1 MATTQKFHNGN
12 GSTKTFSFPF
22 EYIKNTEIK
31 VKVDSVLKTELTHYT
46 IDNTNVVFN
55 DNHIPPTGTNNINI
69 YRDTDVESGAV
80 VYAPGSSIRA
90 FDLNKNQKQ
99 ILHAIQ
105 ELELVSPNSSGLV
118 LSTGSKNDIKVN
130 SAGNWEIIDDQVE
143 NKHLAPNAVGNTEII
158 DDSIAEVKLDIH
170 NGPSTGKILR
180 YTSNGMEW
188 SDEST
193 TTPSSINLTNESSDT
208 SCFLTFSTA
217 TTGSQSLKTNTN
229 LKFNSSSGKLTAPQ
243 FKGDLVGD
251 VVGNVTGNVTGNI
264 TGQFNLTGPLNLPD
278 NSTAVTQPNS
288 DISTKIATTA
298 YVKGHTG
305 DVERPRGLKLGSVR
319 PNVSTLSLYSSSL
332 HPTSPASGA
341 VLSVAEFGVGNSQT
355 SNILARRGGS
365 YISENGRN
373 FNWGWEHSNDHG
385 SKGYG
390 FSNSDGY
397 VYTPK
402 CSQLRMPAYFM
413 RAIAGNADDAKFLTD
428 LNGANLGFTILKAPK
443 IIQSYIS
450 HATSYVLTENGM
462 LFGAG
467 CDDHSISGNGTT
479 SAEQVGFV
487 PCMFWTDA
495 GVALTGANRPKIKQF
510 SFADC
515 GDDFLAP
522 GDGVRVA
529 LDTDGYVYTW
539 GSNDYGEVGRGFTGA
554 NVPNNERHKA
564 QRLSVTQWTHGSDTT
579 NQPIY
584 VYAEGSTRG
593 SVFVITS
600 AGKLYAWG
608 HNTNGQ
614 LGTADTTNRLTPV
627 CITDIASDLKT
638 HLDANSGAKV
648 VQVLT
653 TGGNLTDY
661 QRSYV
666 LTNTGKLFACG
677 DTDGPYTSDSNGL
690 YLGFYDD
697 TTTGNATNYHQ
708 TTFRECA
715 KVHEVLTY
723 TNEKIISLWSTGS
736 DAPTMYVITDGGTE
750 NKPRVISWG
759 SNATGQLGR
768 DVTRGTT
775 AGQSTTVLSP
785 WNPAEIEFQNFGD
798 SELGSATRTN
808 ETSGKM
814 YDAVFTNKHKFGRPV
829 AIFSDGYH
837 QDNDSCVVL
846 LDDLG
851 QIYEAGTHRGY
862 PFVAYNLNDDFNSK
876 DEASGTDYVSRRFSP
891 IWSQPEPIKS
901 LAFNHVGDDLTGW
914 TAIGVSGIVYTGGS
928 NSYGAMGVGAPY
940 VLGNT
945 AAANPSHLGGFTPLA
960 IST

>member
-1 MATTQKFHNGN
+1 MATTQHFYNGT
-12 GSTKTFSFPF
+12 GSRDTFPF
-22 EYIKNTEIK
+22 TFEYMKQSEIK
-31 VKVDSVLKTELTHYT
+31 VKVDSVLKTQLTHYN
-46 IDNTNVVFN
+46 IVNTDVVFTSGN
-55 DNHIPPTGTNNINI
+55 LPPSGSNNVHI
-69 YRDTDVESGAV
+69 YRDTDVETGAV
-80 VYAPGSSIRA
+80 VYAAGSSVKA
-90 FDLNKNQKQ
+90 ADLNKNQKQ
-99 ILHAIQ
+99 LLHAVQ

-118 LSTGSKNDIKVN
+118 LSTGTKNDIKVN
-130 SAGNWEIIDDQVE
+130 SAGNWEIVDDQVE
-143 NKHLAPNAVGNTEII
+143 NKHLAPNAVGNLEIQN
-158 DDSIAEVKLDIH
+158 DSIAEVKLDIH
-170 NGPSTGKILR
+170 NTPSTGKVLR

-188 SDEST
+188 SDESI
-193 TTPSSINLTNESSDT
+193 TTPSSISLSDESSDT
-208 SCFLTFSTA
+208 ECFPTFA
-217 TTGSQSLKTNTN
+217 TSATGAQSLKTGSN
-229 LKFNSSSGKLTAPQ
+229 LKFNSSTGKLTATQ
-243 FKGDLVGD
+243 FEGNVIGD
-251 VVGNVTGNVTGNI
+251 VVGNITGNVTGNI
-264 TGQFNLTGPLNLPD
+264 TGQFNPTGPLNLPN
-278 NSTAVTQPNS
+278 NSTAITQPNS
-288 DISTKIATTA
+288 DISTKVATTA

-365 YISENGRN
+365 YISENGRH

-390 FSNSDGY
+390 FSNGDGY
-397 VYTPK
+397 VYTPI

-413 RAIAGNADDAKFLTD
+413 RAIAGNADDSKFLTD
-428 LNGANLGFTILKAPK
+428 LNGTNLGFTILKAPK

-450 HATSYVLTENGM
+450 HETAYVLTENGM

-467 CDDHSISGNGTT
+467 NDDHSVSGNGTT

-495 GVALTGANRPKIKQF
+495 GVALTGTSRPKIKQF
-510 SFADC
+510 SFGDC
-515 GDDFLAP
+515 GDDFLAN
-522 GDGVRVA
+522 GDGTKIA

-539 GSNDYGEVGRGFTGA
+539 GDNAYGQTGRGFVGTGGTN
-554 NVPNNERHKA
+554 NVRHKA
-564 QRLSVTQWTHGSDTT
+564 QRLSVTGWTYGTDTT

-584 VYAEGSTRG
+584 VYAEGGKRD

-600 AGKLYAWG
+600 SGKLYAWG

-614 LGTADTTNRLTPV
+614 LGVGDTTDRYTPV
-627 CITDIASDLKT
+627 EVTNVASDLKT

-648 VQVLT
+648 VHVLT
-653 TGGNLTDY
+653 TGSNLTDY
-661 QRSYV
+661 QRTYV

-690 YLGFYDD
+690 YLGFYDNTN
-697 TTTGNATNYHQ
+697 TTNFHQ
-708 TTFRECA
+708 TTFRECT

-723 TNEKIISLWSTGS
+723 TNEKIVSLWSTGT
-736 DAPTMYVITDGGTE
+736 DAPTMYVITDGGTQ

-775 AGQSTTVLSP
+775 AGQSTSALSP
-785 WNPAEIEFQNFGD
+785 WNPAEIEFQNYGD

-808 ETSGKM
+808 ETNGTM
-814 YDAVFTNKHKFGRPV
+814 YDAAFTNKHKFGRPV

-837 QDNDSCVVL
+837 SDSDSCVVL

-876 DEASGTDYVSRRFSP
+876 DESSGTDFVSRRFSP

-928 NSYGAMGVGAPY
+928 NGYGAMGVGAPY

-945 AAANPSHLGGFTPLA
+945 AAPNPSHLGGFTPLA